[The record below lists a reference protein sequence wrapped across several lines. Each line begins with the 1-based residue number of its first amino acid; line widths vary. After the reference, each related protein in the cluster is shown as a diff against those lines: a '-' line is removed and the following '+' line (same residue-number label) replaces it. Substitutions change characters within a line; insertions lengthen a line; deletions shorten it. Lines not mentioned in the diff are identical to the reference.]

1 MLNIAENSA
10 VFNNTKLCNSLFY
23 CIGKIGRFFYS
34 VKSTDLTNPFALNGG
49 EFPLFRFDC

>member
-23 CIGKIGRFFYS
+23 CIGKIGRFLFRKIYGFN
-34 VKSTDLTNPFALNGG
+34 KSFCFKWG
-49 EFPLFRFDC
+49 EFPLFRFEC